1 MSKRIY
7 KFITIMLV
15 AVMVLSCWSECGIT
29 TNVYAA
35 KHVTVTKN
43 TKQNVKWKLKKAG
56 ESPP

>member
-35 KHVTVTKN
+35 KHATATKYE
-43 TKQNVKWKLKKAG
+43 A
-56 ESPP
+56 EC